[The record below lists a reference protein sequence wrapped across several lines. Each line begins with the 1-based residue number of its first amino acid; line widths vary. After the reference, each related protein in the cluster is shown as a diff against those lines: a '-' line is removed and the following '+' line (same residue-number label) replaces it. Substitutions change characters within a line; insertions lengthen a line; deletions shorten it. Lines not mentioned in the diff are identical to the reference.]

1 VRIPRKSVCRLLVLF
16 GMTVALAA
24 CGPSHEDLDAAYDAG
39 YDAAWREKCRG
50 QVLPLMMPSQFDDST
65 GSGRLVSM
73 YRSGYAEGKNDPGLC
88 G

>member
-1 VRIPRKSVCRLLVLF
+1 MKSPRKSVWSALVLF
-16 GMTVALAA
+16 GMTFCLTA
-24 CGPSHEDLDAAYDAG
+24 CGPSDDDLDAAYDAG

-50 QVLPLMMPSQFDDST
+50 QELPLMIPSQFDDST

-88 G
+88 K